1 MDDSQESE
9 WDRFEAGTDV
19 NTGGEGQYGSTGTGE
34 ASSSKT
40 KAKNDGAVNVDEPVV
55 IFRRE
60 DRTKTVGDS
69 LAHAHHRILKASL
82 LLKHSKTF
90 HNLLEAAK
98 NPNSAFDP
106 ENRLCCRVSVRFRN
120 GAERKTWSIFLNNTI
135 QYCADNFGDENA
147 RLMLAF
153 TPNTQTSDPLTVWE
167 LLSEWFSWCLKSE
180 KPAQLD
186 CPWRKEKLLIVSRF
200 IQADKEWIDAVE
212 ALHVRAKVYMDEE
225 QDLDYAK
232 HKHPDWV
239 RDNDPMKYGRM
250 RPESKVWKS
259 KKKAAKE

>member
-1 MDDSQESE
+1 MEDIQESE
-9 WDRFEAGTDV
+9 RDRIEAGTDA
-19 NTGGEGQYGSTGTGE
+19 NTGGEEQYGSTATGE

-40 KAKNDGAVNVDEPVV
+40 RAKNNETVNVDEPVV

-60 DRTKTVGDS
+60 DRIKTVGDS
-69 LAHAHHRILKASL
+69 RAHAHHRILKASL

-90 HNLLEAAK
+90 YNLLEAEK
-98 NPNSAFDP
+98 ESNSAFDP
-106 ENRLCCRVSVRFRN
+106 ENRLCCLVSIRFRT
-120 GAERKTWSIFLNNTI
+120 GEEKKTWSIFLNNTLK
-135 QYCADNFGDENA
+135 YCADDLGDENA
-147 RLMLAF
+147 KLMLAF
-153 TPNTQTSDPLTVWE
+153 TPSTQSSGPLTVWG
-167 LLSEWFSWCLKSE
+167 LLSEWFSWCLDSE
-180 KPAQLD
+180 KPARLD
-186 CPWRKEKLLIVSRF
+186 CPWRKEKLLVVSRF

-212 ALHVRAKVYMDEE
+212 ALQVREKVYMDEE

-250 RPESKVWKS
+250 RAEAKVWKS